1 MRLKHILVLTL
12 TVLLATNLTYGK
24 DLKTGKSAPDFSLTD
39 IAGKVHA
46 LKDYRGKYVVLEWVN
61 YECPFVKKHYN
72 SGNMQSLQKTYTGK
86 DVVWLSINSSAP
98 GKQGNFT
105 PAEVQKRAQAH
116 GASFSAYLVDED
128 GKVGNRYDAKTTP
141 HVFIIDPAGD
151 LIYKGAIDNIRSTNI
166 EDIAKA
172 ENYVSAALDAAMAG
186 KRIEVSNTQSY
197 GCSVKY

>member
-24 DLKTGKSAPDFSLTD
+24 DLKTGKSVPDFSLTD

>member
-1 MRLKHILVLTL
+1 MRLKHILVLSL

-24 DLKTGKSAPDFSLTD
+24 DLKIGKSAPGFSLTD
-39 IAGKVHA
+39 INGKVHA

-61 YECPFVKKHYN
+61 YDCPFVKKHYN

-105 PAEVQKRAQAH
+105 SAEVQKRAQAH

-141 HVFIIDPAGD
+141 HIFIIDPAGD

-172 ENYVSAALDAAMAG
+172 ENYVSAALDAVMAG

>member
-1 MRLKHILVLTL
+1 MRLKHIFVFSL
-12 TVLLATNLTYGK
+12 TVLLAMNLAYGK
-24 DLKTGKSAPDFSLTD
+24 DLKIGKSAPAFSLTD
-39 IAGKVHA
+39 INGKVHA

-105 PAEVQKRAQAH
+105 PAEIQKRAQAH

-141 HVFIIDPAGD
+141 HIFIIDPEGK
-151 LIYKGAIDNIRSTNI
+151 LLYKGAIDNIRSTNI

-172 ENYVSAALDAAMAG
+172 ENYVSAALEAAMAG
-186 KRIEVSNTQSY
+186 KMIEVSSTQSY